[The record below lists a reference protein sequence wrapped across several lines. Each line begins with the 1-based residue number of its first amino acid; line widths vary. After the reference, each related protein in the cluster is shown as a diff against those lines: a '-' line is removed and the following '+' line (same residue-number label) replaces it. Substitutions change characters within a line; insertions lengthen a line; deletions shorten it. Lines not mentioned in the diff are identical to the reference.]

1 MNPNAIYTATD
12 FFEPFPSADDTFA
25 VDVEMH
31 SRFLLP
37 LAKLHLSRL
46 SSDLDGVIHF
56 VQPVE
61 PYDGVV
67 GDDSQGIFNHYC
79 RLNWVG
85 LQYVDNQCKL
95 LCDFN
100 FFQLANLQSKASLS
114 KRQQQALDAL
124 REHYDDVHAGF
135 NSAKEHFA
143 LYGALHS
150 QRAKPPHKD
159 SERLELLKSVGG
171 QSEEHSCN
179 WAALDDM
186 PLSRHSDYHSVPQ
199 TEDGRDFIFV
209 GELRTSHYVWS
220 KRWALGCE
228 LLLFYD
234 PVTRV
239 LLTTFDWS

>member
-1 MNPNAIYTATD
+1 MNPNAIYTATE
-12 FFEPFPSADDTFA
+12 FFQPFPTAEDTFA
-25 VDVEMH
+25 ADVKKH

-37 LAKLHLSRL
+37 LAKLDLSRL
-46 SSDLDGVIHF
+46 SSNLDGMIHF

-67 GDDSQGIFNHYC
+67 GDNCKEYFNHYC

-85 LQYVDNQCKL
+85 FQYIENQCKL
-95 LCDFN
+95 LTDFN
-100 FFQLANLQSKASLS
+100 FFQLGNLQSKASLS
-114 KRQQQALDAL
+114 KRQQQTHDAL
-124 REHYDDVHAGF
+124 CEHYDDVHDGF
-135 NSAKEHFA
+135 NSAKQHFA
-143 LYGALHS
+143 QHGALHRP
-150 QRAKPPHKD
+150 RAKAPYKD
-159 SERLELLKSVGG
+159 SDRLELLKSVGG

-179 WAALDDM
+179 WAALDGM

-228 LLLFYD
+228 LLLFFD
-234 PVTRV
+234 PVTRIS
-239 LLTTFDWS
+239 LTTFDWS